1 MDLHHAILEILKSS
15 RVPLTFSE
23 IALRINQAG
32 IYQRNDGKPLKPL
45 QIQARIKKHP
55 EKFITINGYVVLSD
69 EEKSQK

>member
-32 IYQRNDGKPLKPL
+32 IYQRNDGKPLTPF
-45 QIQARIKKHP
+45 
-55 EKFITINGYVVLSD
+55 KFKL
-69 EEKSQK
+69 E